1 MEPDP
6 MMPHP
11 YPLSPA
17 VRLQPEWLPRLSV
30 SVVAG
35 MEPVL
40 VVRATPL
47 REHGLTESERMQ
59 AYGGGS

>member
-1 MEPDP
+1 MNPS
-6 MMPHP
+6 PH
-11 YPLSPA
+11 PLSPS

-47 REHGLTESERMQ
+47 REHGLTEAERMA

>member
-6 MMPHP
+6 MIPCP

-17 VRLQPEWLPRLSV
+17 VRLEPEWRPHLL
-30 SVVAG
+30 VVAD
-35 MEPVL
+35 L
-40 VVRATPL
+40 VVRVMPEPL
-47 REHGLTESERMQ
+47 REHGLTEAERMQ

>member
-1 MEPDP
+1 MEPDQ
-6 MMPHP
+6 MIPHH

-40 VVRATPL
+40 VVRAAPL
-47 REHGLTESERMQ
+47 REHGLTEAERMA